1 MSPPLPRCR
10 PTLVLI
16 GPHGAGKSTLGR
28 ALALRLGLPFHAE
41 LGMELAADPA
51 WRPAGATAA
60 DAAAAFD
67 LELFARELARDLAWA
82 GEPGGPRIVETWH
95 PGNLAY
101 AARRSPRVA
110 AAWLP
115 ALARAA
121 RAQDVLVL
129 PLTAPR
135 RVLAR
140 RQHEPG
146 ELDFFLQVGAAALS
160 WARGLGLPCL
170 PVLDSAGASPE
181 RLAARIAARLSGAAP
196 RLRAPRPAPP
206 RGG

>member
-1 MSPPLPRCR
+1 MPAALPS
-10 PTLVLI
+10 LVLI

-28 ALALRLGLPFHAE
+28 ALAVRLGLPFHPE

-51 WRPAGATAA
+51 WRPPGATAA

-67 LELFARELARDLAWA
+67 QELFARELARDLAWA
-82 GEPGGPRIVETWH
+82 GQGPRIVETWH

-115 ALARAA
+115 ALARAS
-121 RAQDVLVL
+121 RRRDVLVL

-135 RVLAR
+135 RVLER

-146 ELDFFLQVGAAALS
+146 DLGFFLEVGDAALG

-170 PVLDSAGASPE
+170 PVLDAGGAPPE
-181 RLAARIAARLSGAAP
+181 LLAARVVARLSGAAP
-196 RLRAPRPAPP
+196 RLRPLRPAPP